1 MKLSKGILVMMSAV
15 ALLLV
20 SALPAMA
27 ILEPPVFNVTDLI
40 VDPAEPAVGQPLTI
54 SVKVTNVS
62 SAGGDYTAE
71 LKVNDEPVDSQTVSL
86 EGGNMVLGYSF
97 ADLEFTFTPPGE
109 GTYTFAIGNQKTTLT
124 VTADGGGASAA
135 EEPEPVVEE
144 PEPVVAEPEQVVAE
158 TEPVV
163 EEPEPVV
170 AEPEPVVEEPEPVVE
185 EPEPVAYPDEE
196 SDFNYLILVY
206 IFGGVVAGGVV
217 YLFIARGR

>member
-1 MKLSKGILVMMSAV
+1 MTSIGRVFYTKGGVNMKLSKGILVMMSAV

-144 PEPVVAEPEQVVAE
+144 PEPVV
-158 TEPVV
+158 
-163 EEPEPVV
+163 
-170 AEPEPVVEEPEPVVE
+170 E